1 MKQEMMNVLVYTI
14 KIRKLRNERISVFF
28 IIFHNMNKEQL
39 SVAKIQKCIWIP
51 MLLLCLSYL
60 NFRWFFT
67 A

>member
-39 SVAKIQKCIWIP
+39 SVAKIQKCI
-51 MLLLCLSYL
+51 
-60 NFRWFFT
+60 
-67 A
+67 